1 MKKEVWIRMV
11 SKSDAEDGPT
21 EILSKGNCYLK
32 DGAYHLLYDG
42 IEDEESN
49 QIVHHRIRITPE
61 RVEVTRR
68 GSTRSYMVFQ
78 EGESHQCEYQTPYG
92 MMLLTFATDRLN
104 YKKEEDRIMV
114 GLEYRILL
122 EGVPLS
128 TNSMEIQV
136 VEA

>member
-21 EILSKGNCYLK
+21 EILSKGSCYLK

-49 QIVHHRIRITPE
+49 RIVHHRIRMTPE
-61 RVEVTRR
+61 QVEVTRR
-68 GSTRSYMVFQ
+68 GSGRSYMVFQ
-78 EGESHQCEYQTPYG
+78 EGKSHRCEYQTPYG
-92 MMLLTFATDRLN
+92 TMLLTFATDRLR
-104 YKKEEDRIMV
+104 YEEEENRITV

-122 EGVPLS
+122 EDVPLS
-128 TNSMEIQV
+128 ANSMEIQV
-136 VEA
+136 VEI